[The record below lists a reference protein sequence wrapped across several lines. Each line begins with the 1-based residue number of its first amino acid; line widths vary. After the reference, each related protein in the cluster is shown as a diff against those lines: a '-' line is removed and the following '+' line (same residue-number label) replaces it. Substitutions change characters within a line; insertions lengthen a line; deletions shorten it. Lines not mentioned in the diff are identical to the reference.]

1 MNWSV
6 FDVYGCRKYLNRSEI
21 RDFLNST
28 EEATSD
34 IHAFCRLLA
43 ETGCRIS
50 EALSITP
57 GRIDM
62 SGPTIIFESLKK
74 RRKGIFRRV
83 PISPGLARL
92 LTEISGSNGSQIWTW
107 SRTTAW
113 RHVHNHLVDAK
124 VKGPQ
129 ACPRGLRH
137 GFAVAALGAGAPL
150 NLVQAWLGH
159 SNIETTSLY
168 AVAVGPEEREIVER
182 IWSRVR
188 SETSRMEQDA
198 PFLNGTH
205 SSPVRHRSSR
215 NMRAKSGSSGT
226 PRAPDSYFQ

>member
-1 MNWSV
+1 MSWSV
-6 FDVYGCRKYLNRSEI
+6 FDVYGSRKYLNRSEV
-21 RDFLNST
+21 RDFLSSA
-28 EEATSD
+28 EKSLPEV
-34 IHAFCRLLA
+34 HAFCRLLS

-50 EALSITP
+50 EALSITR

-62 SGPTIIFESLKK
+62 SGPTIIFECLKK

-83 PISPGLARL
+83 PISPGLTRL
-92 LTEISGSNGSQIWTW
+92 LLEISGNDHTARIWTW

-113 RHVHNHLVDAK
+113 RHVHEHLTESK
-124 VKGPQ
+124 IKGPQ

-159 SNIETTSLY
+159 ANIETTSLY

-188 SETSRMEQDA
+188 SETSRTDHDA
-198 PFLNGTH
+198 PFMSGNPPTRRRMTRSARTKGA
-205 SSPVRHRSSR
+205 SISPPV
-215 NMRAKSGSSGT
+215 T
-226 PRAPDSYFQ
+226 ETYFQ